1 MVILDPEDM
10 AEDIRK
16 RYDAL
21 VGIEQ
26 LAVEEIMDAF
36 DYSLERALDIVESH
50 DYDFH
55 YKTTLA
61 DLAYE
66 FVHEHGW
73 EPFVNWDPDTVAAL
87 EPYIDYDKLG
97 AELCEDGY
105 RETSCGVVRVLVI

>member
-1 MVILDPEDM
+1 MVILDLEDM
-10 AEDIRK
+10 AEDIRT

-21 VGIEQ
+21 TGLEQ

-50 DYDFH
+50 DYEFH

-66 FVHEHGW
+66 FIHEYGW
-73 EPFVNWDPDTVAAL
+73 EPFINWDPDTVEAL
-87 EPYIDYDKLG
+87 EPYIDYNKLG
-97 AELCEDGY
+97 AVLSEDGY
-105 RETSCGVVRVLVI
+105 RETSSGVIRVFW